1 MRECLGR
8 YRGAEPKAG
17 NIHNQ
22 NKNNNDDN
30 KDDDKDDDNRR
41 LEGIYVVYAYRVSRY
56 RQDGWIIG

>member
-1 MRECLGR
+1 MGR

-56 RQDGWIIG
+56 RDG